1 MEFGHAGSAKRL
13 HPEIERCHITLH
25 VLGDI
30 GFEPGAAGVAVD
42 AALDDVVGSVGGD
55 GSHGKQEDDSGG
67 RRKDAERGHG
77 RRINVSSPL
86 DAGEKGWEPFI
97 WWERGEEGSETSLV
111 FAMGRWRPFYNL
123 GGRKVW
129 LDDRGSRK

>member
-77 RRINVSSPL
+77 RRVNVSPPL
-86 DAGEKGWEPFI
+86 DAGEK
-97 WWERGEEGSETSLV
+97 RGGSLYLV
-111 FAMGRWRPFYNL
+111 GKGR
-123 GGRKVW
+123 GG
-129 LDDRGSRK
+129 

>member
-1 MEFGHAGSAKRL
+1 L

-30 GFEPGAAGVAVD
+30 GFEPSAAGVAVD

-111 FAMGRWRPFYNL
+111 FLQWGGGVLFITWEAGRFGWMTVEVGNSWRL
-123 GGRKVW
+123 EQ
-129 LDDRGSRK
+129 LS